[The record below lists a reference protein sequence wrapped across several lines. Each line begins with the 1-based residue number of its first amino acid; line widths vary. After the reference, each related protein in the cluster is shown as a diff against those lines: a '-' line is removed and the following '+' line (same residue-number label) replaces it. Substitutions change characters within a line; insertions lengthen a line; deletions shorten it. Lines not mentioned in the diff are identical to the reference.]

1 VAGAGVFLVLGGG
14 GVSLRL
20 GWGEVLG
27 LSSALCGGVAVTA
40 IRALRATVNA
50 PTVFTAFSLC
60 GLLVSLPLAVGPWAG
75 GHWTADAWAWA
86 AALGTGACSFV
97 AQLSMTEAY
106 GALAV
111 PEAALWQ
118 QLTPIAA
125 CLWALIPGEP
135 FGGATALGVLL
146 GVAGV
151 LYGSLLGHRPGARAA
166 PGAREP
172 VLPSE
177 EP

>member
-1 VAGAGVFLVLGGG
+1 
-14 GVSLRL
+14 VSLRL
-20 GWGEVLG
+20 GWGELFG
-27 LSSALCGGVAVTA
+27 MLSALCGGVAVTA
-40 IRALRATVNA
+40 IRALRSTVNA
-50 PTVFTAFSLC
+50 PTIFAAFSVG
-60 GLLVSLPLAVGPWAG
+60 GLLVSLPLAVGPW
-75 GHWTADAWAWA
+75 TADPWAYA

-125 CLWALIPGEP
+125 YLWALLLAEP

-151 LYGSLLGHRPGARAA
+151 LYGSLLGHRPGAHATAA
-166 PGAREP
+166 ARVP